1 LKKRPDAFSVRD
13 PGGPDN
19 ECIGRAARTLVA
31 GGIVAFPTETCYGL
45 AVDPFNEQA
54 LENLFRAKNRPADKP
69 VLLLISNVSLL
80 DSLVTRVPDI
90 FLPLI
95 ERFWPGPLTLIF
107 PARSRLSPLVTG
119 GTGTVGVRISPH
131 PVAQALGKAFGGAIT
146 ATSANLSG
154 KPPARSADQI
164 QTLFGKTVDVVL
176 DGGMTPASLCSTIV
190 CECAGRLQLIR
201 SGVIGLAEFGLA
213 ADTPSLR
220 K

>member
-1 LKKRPDAFSVRD
+1 M
-13 PGGPDN
+13 
-19 ECIGRAARTLVA
+19 VA

-45 AVDPFNEQA
+45 AVDPMNEQA
-54 LENLFRAKNRPADKP
+54 LGKLFEVKDRPVDKP

-80 DSLVTRVPDI
+80 DSLVTHVPDLY
-90 FLPLI
+90 LPLI

-107 PARSRLSPLVTG
+107 QARPQLSPLVTG
-119 GTGTVGVRISPH
+119 GTSTVGVRISPH

-154 KPPARSADQI
+154 KPPARSAAQI
-164 QTLFGKTVDVVL
+164 RSLFGETVDVVL

-201 SGVIGLAEFGLA
+201 SGVIGLAEFGVA
-213 ADTPSLR
+213 GIPSLY
-220 K
+220 